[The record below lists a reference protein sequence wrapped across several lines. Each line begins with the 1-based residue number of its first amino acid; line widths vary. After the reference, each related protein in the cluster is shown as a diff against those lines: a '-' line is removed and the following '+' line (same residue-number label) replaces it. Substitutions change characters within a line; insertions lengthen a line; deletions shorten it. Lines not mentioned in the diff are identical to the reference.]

1 MSRLARA
8 GAVLTAVVI
17 AGAGAVTQAGGAP
30 AARSA
35 AGADPATGTRGSLA
49 AARCNGERW
58 NVRNLLDRAAADV
71 SLRPRA
77 TTVPA
82 LLALRPTRR
91 VTASTP
97 RLRQV
102 EYRTYRLRVP
112 LVAGRRLPNRDI
124 VLVLGVPPAT
134 IHVVFPDTHA
144 CENIVEGDQGQE
156 IHVASDEVENLCGVM
171 PIGRWQRLRGRAD
184 VTGVGFFAVRHP
196 QALAGAA
203 PSGLELHPALGFAS
217 SNCRG
222 VAGGFPAAG

>member
-77 TTVPA
+77 STVPA
-82 LLALRPTRR
+82 LLALRPPRR

-196 QALAGAA
+196 
-203 PSGLELHPALGFAS
+203 
-217 SNCRG
+217 
-222 VAGGFPAAG
+222 